1 MIPCKEIKD
10 DRKAI
15 MTEQVEMPDEDGA
28 RLSDGFR
35 HEQMFVLNAQ
45 ASERFQMLTGDTGLY
60 LTDVGFYPDAAG
72 HYRARPSGCPSAIL
86 LYVRKGRGTVKLPG
100 KTVQLSENEAFV
112 IPPGTP
118 HLYFANRQEPWS
130 LFWVHAGGAAL
141 AGVDTGV
148 RRKLAGPRAAQRM
161 EMYFEMI
168 FQTLQEGLTDGNF
181 RYLDRLL
188 QTVFAEVSFR
198 EEGRGMSGGNRVVN
212 RIIILFGRSL
222 SRSLTLA
229 DLSEETGLSGLEGGD
244 NEDGGVGDA
253 LFIAADELQD
263 GIPLFFADG
272 YVVLAGLL
280 VGPGGSILGGKEQLA
295 DLVLGNGF
303 SRLVGADTATGG
315 EDFVQGGRRY
325 FAAGATDH
333 QQSCHE
339 ATKR

>member
-118 HLYFANRQEPWS
+118 HLYFADRQEPWS

-141 AGVDTGV
+141 AGFDTGV

-188 QTVFAEVSFR
+188 QTVFAEVFFR

-212 RIIILFGRSL
+212 QIIILFGRSL
-222 SRSLTLA
+222 NRSLTLA
-229 DLSEETGLSGLEGGD
+229 DLSEETGLSASRIS
-244 NEDGGVGDA
+244 A
-253 LFIAADELQD
+253 LFRKYTGSAPLVFFIRMKMERACFLLRTSTLNVSEVALEL
-263 GIPLFFADG
+263 G
-272 YVVLAGLL
+272 YTD
-280 VGPGGSILGGKEQLA
+280 PYY
-295 DLVLGNGF
+295 F
-303 SRLVGADTATGG
+303 SRVFSRTVG
-315 EDFVQGGRRY
+315 
-325 FAAGATDH
+325 
-333 QQSCHE
+333 QSPR
-339 ATKR
+339 AYRSSTV